1 MEIVGAERRNLNGS
15 PGMASKQSSRPLV
28 ARPQVDP
35 QVQERLRE
43 MAAELRH
50 MLYGEK
56 GCPEW
61 GTLFRDIE
69 ASGMSVGLEL
79 ARLLME
85 QSASEQVGQMPAEA
99 MQVPDDVVE
108 PAGTDSTLLET
119 PAGDIAW
126 EEPCGRLKQARK
138 AFFPSQAGFGAG
150 R

>member
-1 MEIVGAERRNLNGS
+1 
-15 PGMASKQSSRPLV
+15 MANKQANKQAKQRKTQRPK
-28 ARPQVDP
+28 VDP
-35 QVQERLRE
+35 QVQERLRG

-69 ASGMSVGLEL
+69 ADGMSVGLEL

-85 QSASEQVGQMPAEA
+85 QSTSEQVEQMPEEA
-99 MQVPDDVVE
+99 MRVPGDVIQ
-108 PAGTDSTLLET
+108 PAGTDSAQLET
-119 PAGDIAW
+119 PAGEISW
-126 EEPCGRLKQARK
+126 EEPCGQLKNSRK
-138 AFFPSQAGFGAG
+138 AFFPSSEGFGTG